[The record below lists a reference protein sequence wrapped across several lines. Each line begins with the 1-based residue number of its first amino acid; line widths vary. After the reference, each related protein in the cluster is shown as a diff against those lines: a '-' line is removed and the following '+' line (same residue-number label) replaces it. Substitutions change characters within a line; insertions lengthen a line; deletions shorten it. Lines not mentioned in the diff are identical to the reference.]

1 MGKGSNSSPCHCQTL
16 LWVDSPVLIFT
27 CIMVYIHDCQ
37 QTSNNNNDDDNSND
51 VDNDNDTTRNVSYMH
66 EEQRLVQLDLQ

>member
-1 MGKGSNSSPCHCQTL
+1 
-16 LWVDSPVLIFT
+16 
-27 CIMVYIHDCQ
+27 MVYIHDCQ

-51 VDNDNDTTRNVSYMH
+51 VDNDNNTTRNVSYMH

>member
-1 MGKGSNSSPCHCQTL
+1 MTVNKQ
-16 LWVDSPVLIFT
+16 VI
-27 CIMVYIHDCQ
+27 IMMMMI
-37 QTSNNNNDDDNSND
+37 TAID